1 MTCTVDVHLV
11 LESEMSLSEF
21 TNSLNKSSENV
32 QLEIVEICHFKKNC
46 WTKILYTNHSGWS
59 LQELGL
65 LFPVPPG
72 GHLQGPLPEDGGVGG
87 VGHFLLPG
95 SPTPGPATSGLPDLP
110 SGRRGT
116 GAHNG
121 HRKRWAVED
130 LYNL

>member
-1 MTCTVDVHLV
+1 MKKKNQPHLSLRKLINITVNKK
-11 LESEMSLSEF
+11 LEIFF
-21 TNSLNKSSENV
+21 TN
-32 QLEIVEICHFKKNC
+32 QF
-46 WTKILYTNHSGWS
+46 YFS

-95 SPTPGPATSGLPDLP
+95 SPTPGPATPGLPDLP
-110 SGRRGT
+110 SGRGGT

-130 LYNL
+130 LHNL